1 MKRRYYH
8 GYALLVLAVFAGISA
23 ILVLALKQPSMALMM
38 LVGMVVTLVKMEF
51 IYYPYFSTLH
61 ISKERIERRVFGML
75 HTALDRAAVHTYPIH
90 VNSDSFVVFSLDE
103 LEHYWLGSVA
113 ALCRRHRAITYPITD
128 RMREDF
134 PEIFRNLGRNTA
146 ADALH
151 ITNLATD
158 LSPIYPGGQFDL
170 ARWEET
176 LRAENAELADLCLK
190 DMNADVEAGMIDFDR
205 DLLPV
210 LNAAFREEG
219 ERARAIA
226 SFEEVTAG
234 LEERIRACFGRSVEA
249 DVILYPGLCNGA
261 GWVTTLRGKDAILLG
276 IEKIV
281 ELRWNGVDDMR
292 GLIFHELGHVYQS
305 QYGVLAQ
312 DCANDRQ
319 QFLWQLFTEGIAMRF
334 EQLLVGDGDYFHQD
348 KGGWKDWCGAHL
360 QQIKADFL
368 ADLDTMRRENQRWF
382 GDWVSYE
389 GRGDVGYYLGAKFVD
404 FICRE
409 RDFDDILALDAET
422 VEKLYLDFAQTKGSA
437 DA

>member
-1 MKRRYYH
+1 
-8 GYALLVLAVFAGISA
+8 
-23 ILVLALKQPSMALMM
+23 
-38 LVGMVVTLVKMEF
+38 
-51 IYYPYFSTLH
+51 
-61 ISKERIERRVFGML
+61 
-75 HTALDRAAVHTYPIH
+75 
-90 VNSDSFVVFSLDE
+90 
-103 LEHYWLGSVA
+103 
-113 ALCRRHRAITYPITD
+113 
-128 RMREDF
+128 MR
-134 PEIFRNLGRNTA
+134 
-146 ADALH
+146 

-170 ARWEET
+170 ACWEET
-176 LRAENAELADLCLK
+176 LRAENAELVDLCLK

-226 SFEEVTAG
+226 SFEAVTAG

-249 DVILYPGLCNGA
+249 DIILYPGLCNGA
-261 GWVTTLRGKDAILLG
+261 GWVTALRGRDAILLG

-312 DCANDRQ
+312 ECANDRQ
-319 QFLWQLFTEGIAMRF
+319 QFLWQLFTEGVAMHF

-348 KGGWKDWCGAHL
+348 KGGWADWCGAHL

-409 RDFDDILALDAET
+409 RDFDDILALDAEE
-422 VEKLYLDFAQTKGSA
+422 VESLYLDFAQTKGGC
-437 DA
+437 